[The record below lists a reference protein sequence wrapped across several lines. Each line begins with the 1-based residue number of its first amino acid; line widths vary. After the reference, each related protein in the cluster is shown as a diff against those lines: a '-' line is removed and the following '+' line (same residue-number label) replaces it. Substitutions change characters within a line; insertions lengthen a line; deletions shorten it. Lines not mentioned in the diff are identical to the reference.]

1 MAKKNKSKK
10 SKKVKQIREE
20 EEEDEVMMSA
30 DPETDVGNTL
40 TLAEID
46 AMSDEDGDEVAEW
59 NAEAQ
64 ALRQAIAEG
73 AFDKLK
79 TLTPFEN
86 DNNGEDHEEDEEEG
100 EEGDSSDEQQQQDD
114 DEEGEDEQE
123 GKNENE
129 ETEAPKQDT
138 KALRSVTSDLLY
150 DKATLPWQEKMDNI
164 PVTPLPFGKM
174 TEDGLVIDIHDDLKR
189 EVAFYNLALESV
201 YGMRS
206 KCENNNV
213 PFSRPVDFFAEMVKT
228 DGKYAYTI

>member
-20 EEEDEVMMSA
+20 EEEVDEVVMS

-40 TLAEID
+40 TLDEID
-46 AMSDEDGDEVAEW
+46 AISDEDGDEVAEW

-86 DNNGEDHEEDEEEG
+86 DNDGGHEDAEEEEDDAENEDGGEGDSGEEQQQDEEVEDAEQEDEEA
-100 EEGDSSDEQQQQDD
+100 
-114 DEEGEDEQE
+114 
-123 GKNENE
+123 
-129 ETEAPKQDT
+129 ETEEAATKQDT
-138 KALRSVTSDLLY
+138 KALRSVTSELLY

-164 PVTPLPFGKM
+164 PSMPLPFGQM
-174 TEDGLVIDIHDDLKR
+174 TEDGLVIDVHDDLKR

-206 KCENNNV
+206 KCENGNV

-228 DGKYAYTI
+228 DGK